1 MCIIGTCLC
10 LLPQGD
16 QLLFNRGALL
26 NAGALLLAG
35 SSYDHF
41 VFQVGAVYLIL
52 TGVNE
57 SNCSGLALLSRTEYA
72 LLTGRQQLANPA

>member
-1 MCIIGTCLC
+1 MHASHSTARLC

-16 QLLFNRGALL
+16 QLLFNRGVLL

-41 VFQVGAVYLIL
+41 VFQVGAVCSILI
-52 TGVNE
+52 GVNE
-57 SNCSGLALLSRTEYA
+57 LNGSGLALLSRTEHA
-72 LLTGRQQLANPA
+72 LLTGSSWPH